1 MHIFSLQFPYDPDY
15 GDGQSLSSRSAADQ
29 LVHEVSEEGSLTV
42 LLSHTNYHLYLQ
54 KISWSAVGCIIDG
67 W

>member
-54 KISWSAVGCIIDG
+54 KIS
-67 W
+67 